1 MIRLFVG
8 CSANGEDA
16 EAQGML
22 EYSVRH
28 YATEDIDFNWM
39 KLSRDP
45 VSPWFSNSKGAG
57 WNTTGWATP
66 FSAFRWAIPYVC
78 KFEGK
83 AIYMDVDQIARA
95 DIKQLWQ
102 QEIPEGKAI
111 LAKNPNTHCCM
122 LMDCAEIKRRV
133 KNLPSWDQLRQ
144 MAGLYRSVRA
154 LASPVTAPFHGN
166 WNCLDGETYPTL
178 LHPEIKVIHFT
189 RVETQ
194 PHLKWAL
201 PRLHA
206 DKQKHWG
213 EYARKVG
220 LPHARTDVETLVENL
235 WKHAQAAGYGV
246 ERYLPQPADMFG
258 PYNSVRGGAKAA

>member
-22 EYSVRH
+22 EYTVRH
-28 YATEDIDFNWM
+28 YATEDVDINWM

-45 VSPWFSNSKGAG
+45 VSPWFSGKGSG

-78 KFEGK
+78 KFEDR

-95 DIKQLWQ
+95 DLKYLWR
-102 QEIPEGKAI
+102 QEIPDGKAI
-111 LAKNPNTHCCM
+111 LAKNPTTHCCM
-122 LMDCAEIKRRV
+122 LIDCERFRKLIPR
-133 KNLPSWDQLRQ
+133 LPNWD
-144 MAGLYRSVRA
+144 GLQQPGAYKAVRA
-154 LASPVTAPFHGN
+154 LATPVTAPFAGN
-166 WNCLDGETYPTL
+166 WNCLDGETYKTL
-178 LHPEIKVIHFT
+178 ADPDIKVIHFT

-206 DKQKHWG
+206 EHHKHWG
-213 EYARKVG
+213 EYARPVG
-220 LPHARTDVETLVENL
+220 LPHARPDVAPLVENL
-235 WKHAQAAGYGV
+235 WKRAQEAGFGV
-246 ERYLPQPADMFG
+246 ERYIPQAEDMFG
-258 PYNSVRGGAKAA
+258 AYNSVRGGAKAA